1 LFYFLVNMNSL
12 FCSHKV
18 SLVLLFTYNLC
29 FYCCDNFR
37 PKQESN
43 MNQISSSAI
52 IELALNLASSLTTK
66 DRFDR
71 LLDTVRK
78 AIVCDAVA
86 LLSYHGDILK
96 PIALQGLSRDTL
108 GRRFLIADHPRFSA
122 LCRSK
127 LPIRFAADSPLPDP
141 YDGLLVDRVGDLP
154 VHSCMGLPLYYD
166 DKLLGLLTI
175 DSLMPHVFEDIAE
188 RTLEVISAMA
198 SATLNTAF
206 LIEQL
211 ESQADHSKRVVTELT
226 EEAWKRDGGE
236 LIGES
241 QIMQLLK
248 QEIDIVAPSDFNI
261 LVYGETGVGKELVA
275 RTLHHKSLRQ
285 HGPMVYVNC
294 AALPENLIES
304 ELFGHVKGAFTG
316 AEKNRAGKF
325 SLANGGTLFLD
336 EIGEL
341 PIAAQSKILRAIQSN
356 EIQPVGQDNVEEVDV
371 RIVAATNRDLKE
383 EVKGGRFR
391 ADLYHRLSVY
401 PIRVPKLQE
410 RVGDVQVLSGYF
422 VEQTKQKLG
431 IAQLKI
437 TAEAIAHLEQYSWPG
452 NVRELEHVISRAA
465 LKARSRQRH
474 KKIIA
479 IERGDCGSLTMV
491 SNDKIL
497 ELTKPAIVDKAGS
510 SINLRAATDNFQRK
524 LISQTLT
531 QAGGNWAAA
540 ARKLSTDRANL
551 NRIAKRL
558 NIQVVKSVIES

>member
-1 LFYFLVNMNSL
+1 MS
-12 FCSHKV
+12 
-18 SLVLLFTYNLC
+18 
-29 FYCCDNFR
+29 
-37 PKQESN
+37 
-43 MNQISSSAI
+43 QISSSAI
-52 IELALNLASSLTTK
+52 IELALNLAGSLNTK

-78 AIVCDAVA
+78 TIVCDAVA
-86 LLSYHGDILK
+86 LLSYHGEILK

-108 GRRFLIADHPRFSA
+108 GRRFHVAEHPRFTA
-122 LCRSK
+122 LCKSK
-127 LPIRFAADSPLPDP
+127 SPIRFAADSPLPDP
-141 YDGLLVDRVGDLP
+141 YDGLLVDRAGDLP
-154 VHSCMGLPLYYD
+154 VHACMGLPLYYD

-175 DSLMPHVFEDIAE
+175 DSLTPHIFEDIPE

-211 ESQADHSKRVVTELT
+211 ENQAAHSKQVVSELT

-241 QIMQLLK
+241 LVMQKLK

-275 RTLHHKSLRQ
+275 RTLHQKSLRKN
-285 HGPMVYVNC
+285 GPLVYVNC

-316 AEKNRAGKF
+316 ADKNRLGKF
-325 SLANGGTLFLD
+325 ALASSGTLFLD

-383 EVKGGRFR
+383 EVNVGRFR

-401 PIRVPKLQE
+401 PIRVPQLHE
-410 RVGDVQVLSGYF
+410 RVGDVQLLCGYF

-431 IAQLKI
+431 ILQLKI
-437 TAEAIAHLEQYSWPG
+437 TAETITYLDQYSWPG

-465 LKARSRQRH
+465 LKARARQMD
-474 KKIIA
+474 KNIVA
-479 IERGDCGSLTMV
+479 IESNDCGSL
-491 SNDKIL
+491 
-497 ELTKPAIVDKAGS
+497 
-510 SINLRAATDNFQRK
+510 SINSNGKSPQINAPTLVNSEIATTNLRDETDRFQRK
-524 LISQTLT
+524 LIRQTLT
-531 QAGGNWAAA
+531 QENGNWAAA

-558 NIQVVKSVIES
+558 NIQVVKSVIEK

>member
-1 LFYFLVNMNSL
+1 MS
-12 FCSHKV
+12 
-18 SLVLLFTYNLC
+18 
-29 FYCCDNFR
+29 
-37 PKQESN
+37 
-43 MNQISSSAI
+43 QISSTAI
-52 IELALNLASSLTTK
+52 IELALDLASSLNSK

-78 AIVCDAVA
+78 AISCDAVA
-86 LLSYHGDILK
+86 LLSFHGDILT
-96 PIALQGLSRDTL
+96 PIGLQGLSRDTL
-108 GRRFLIADHPRFSA
+108 GRRFYVAEHPRFAA
-122 LCRSK
+122 LCQSSQ
-127 LPIRFAADSPLPDP
+127 PIRFAADSTLPDP
-141 YDGLLVDRVGDLP
+141 YDGLLIDREGDLP

-175 DSLMPHVFEDIAE
+175 DSLTPHEFEDIPE
-188 RTLEVISAMA
+188 RTLVVISAMA
-198 SATLNTAF
+198 AATLNTAF

-211 ESQADHSKRVVTELT
+211 ESRADHSQKVVAELT

-241 QIMQLLK
+241 PIMYQLKEELN
-248 QEIDIVAPSDFNI
+248 IVANSDFNI
-261 LVYGETGVGKELVA
+261 LIYGETGVGKELVA

-316 AEKNRAGKF
+316 ADKDRAGKF

-341 PIAAQSKILRAIQSN
+341 PLAAQSKILRAIQSN
-356 EIQPVGQDNVEEVDV
+356 EIQPVGQDEVEQVDV

-383 EVKGGRFR
+383 EAEDGRFR

-401 PIRVPKLQE
+401 PIRVPRLQE

-422 VEQTKQKLG
+422 VEQTRRKLG
-431 IAQLKI
+431 LGQLKI
-437 TAEAIAHLEQYSWPG
+437 TAEAISHLEQYNWPG

-465 LKARSRQRH
+465 LKARARQ
-474 KKIIA
+474 KDKAIIA
-479 IERGDCGSLTMV
+479 IEKQDCGSLVNLQLNELSNQHTVEV
-491 SNDKIL
+491 SSNKNTEKITEAAL
-497 ELTKPAIVDKAGS
+497 L
-510 SINLRAATDNFQRK
+510 NLRDETEQFQRQ
-524 LISQTLT
+524 LIRNVLT
-531 QAGGNWAAA
+531 EEHGNWAAT
-540 ARKLSTDRANL
+540 ARRLSTDRANL

-558 NIQVVKSVIES
+558 DIKVVKSII

>member
-1 LFYFLVNMNSL
+1 MTHVCYFVFIPNKRKLKMS
-12 FCSHKV
+12 
-18 SLVLLFTYNLC
+18 
-29 FYCCDNFR
+29 
-37 PKQESN
+37 
-43 MNQISSSAI
+43 QISSTAI
-52 IELALNLASSLTTK
+52 IELALDLAGGLNSK

-71 LLDTVRK
+71 LLGTVRK
-78 AIVCDAVA
+78 AISCDAVA
-86 LLSYHGDILK
+86 LLSFHGDILT

-108 GRRFLIADHPRFSA
+108 GRRFYVAEHPRFAA
-122 LCRSK
+122 LCQSSQ
-127 LPIRFAADSPLPDP
+127 PIRFAADSTLPDP
-141 YDGLLVDRVGDLP
+141 YDGLLIDREGDLP

-175 DSLMPHVFEDIAE
+175 DSLTPHEFEDIPE
-188 RTLEVISAMA
+188 RTLVVISAMA
-198 SATLNTAF
+198 AATLNTAF

-211 ESQADHSKRVVTELT
+211 ESRADHSQKVVEELT

-241 QIMQLLK
+241 PIMYQLKEELN
-248 QEIDIVAPSDFNI
+248 IVANSDFNI
-261 LVYGETGVGKELVA
+261 LIYGETGVGKELVA

-316 AEKNRAGKF
+316 ADKDRAGKF

-341 PIAAQSKILRAIQSN
+341 PLAAQSQILRAIQSN
-356 EIQPVGQDNVEEVDV
+356 EIQPVGQDDVEQVDV

-383 EVKGGRFR
+383 EAEDGRFR

-422 VEQTKQKLG
+422 VEQTRRKLG
-431 IAQLKI
+431 IGQLKI
-437 TAEAIAHLEQYSWPG
+437 TAEAISHLEQYNWPG

-465 LKARSRQRH
+465 LKARARQ
-474 KKIIA
+474 KDKAIIA
-479 IERGDCGSLTMV
+479 IEKQDCGSLV
-491 SNDKIL
+491 NLQLNDKNLIGKSL
-497 ELTKPAIVDKAGS
+497 DKS
-510 SINLRAATDNFQRK
+510 SERTTEAALFNLRVETERFQRQ
-524 LISQTLT
+524 LIRNVLT
-531 QAGGNWAAA
+531 EEHGNWAAT
-540 ARKLSTDRANL
+540 ARRLSTDRANL

-558 NIQVVKSVIES
+558 DIKVIKSVI

>member
-1 LFYFLVNMNSL
+1 MRVTLLLIRFLCAVKIKMS
-12 FCSHKV
+12 
-18 SLVLLFTYNLC
+18 
-29 FYCCDNFR
+29 
-37 PKQESN
+37 
-43 MNQISSSAI
+43 QISSTAI
-52 IELALNLASSLTTK
+52 IELALDLASSLNSK

-78 AIVCDAVA
+78 AISCDAVA
-86 LLSYHGDILK
+86 LLSFHGDILT

-108 GRRFLIADHPRFSA
+108 GRRFYVAEHPRFAA
-122 LCRSK
+122 LCQSSQ
-127 LPIRFAADSPLPDP
+127 PIRFAADSTLPDP
-141 YDGLLVDRVGDLP
+141 YDGLLIDREGDLP

-175 DSLMPHVFEDIAE
+175 DSLTPHEFEDIPE
-188 RTLEVISAMA
+188 RTLVVISAMA
-198 SATLNTAF
+198 AATLNTAF

-211 ESQADHSKRVVTELT
+211 ESRADHSQKVVAELT

-241 QIMQLLK
+241 PIMYQLKEELN
-248 QEIDIVAPSDFNI
+248 IVANSDFNI
-261 LVYGETGVGKELVA
+261 LIYGETGVGKELVA

-316 AEKNRAGKF
+316 ADKDRAGKF

-341 PIAAQSKILRAIQSN
+341 PLAAQSKILRAIQSN
-356 EIQPVGQDNVEEVDV
+356 EIQPVGQDEVEQVDV

-383 EVKGGRFR
+383 EAEDGRFR

-401 PIRVPKLQE
+401 PIRVPRLQE

-422 VEQTKQKLG
+422 VEQTRRKLG
-431 IAQLKI
+431 LGQLKI
-437 TAEAIAHLEQYSWPG
+437 TAEAVSHLEQYNWPG

-465 LKARSRQRH
+465 LKARARQ
-474 KKIIA
+474 KDKAIIA
-479 IERGDCGSLTMV
+479 IEKQDCGSLVNLQLNELSNQHTVEV
-491 SNDKIL
+491 SSDKNIEKVTEAAL
-497 ELTKPAIVDKAGS
+497 L
-510 SINLRAATDNFQRK
+510 NLRDETEQFQRQ
-524 LISQTLT
+524 LIRNVLT
-531 QAGGNWAAA
+531 EEHGNWAAT
-540 ARKLSTDRANL
+540 ARRLSTDRANL

-558 NIQVVKSVIES
+558 DIKVVKSII

>member
-1 LFYFLVNMNSL
+1 MS
-12 FCSHKV
+12 
-18 SLVLLFTYNLC
+18 
-29 FYCCDNFR
+29 
-37 PKQESN
+37 
-43 MNQISSSAI
+43 QISSSAI
-52 IELALNLASSLTTK
+52 IELALNLAGSLNTK

-78 AIVCDAVA
+78 TIGCDAVA

-108 GRRFLIADHPRFSA
+108 GRRFRVDEHPRFSV
-122 LCRSK
+122 LCKSK
-127 LPIRFAADSPLPDP
+127 SPIRFPADSPLPDP
-141 YDGLLVDRVGDLP
+141 YDGLLVDRPGDLP

-175 DSLMPHVFEDIAE
+175 DSLTPHVFEAIPE
-188 RTLEVISAMA
+188 RTLDVISAMA
-198 SATLNTAF
+198 SVTLNTAF

-211 ESQADHSKRVVTELT
+211 ESQADHSKRVVSELT

-236 LIGES
+236 IIGQS
-241 QIMQLLK
+241 PIMQKLK
-248 QEIDIVAPSDFNI
+248 SEIDIVAPSDFNI

-275 RTLHHKSLRQ
+275 RTLHQKSIRKN
-285 HGPMVYVNC
+285 GPLVYVNC

-316 AEKNRAGKF
+316 ADKNRPGKF
-325 SLANGGTLFLD
+325 SLASGGTLFLD

-356 EIQPVGQDNVEEVDV
+356 EIQPVGQDNIEEVDV
-371 RIVAATNRDLKE
+371 RIVAATNRDLKV
-383 EVKGGRFR
+383 EVEGGRFR

-401 PIRVPKLQE
+401 PIRVPQLHE
-410 RVGDVQVLSGYF
+410 RVGDVQLLSGYF
-422 VEQTKQKLG
+422 VEHTKQKLG
-431 IAQLKI
+431 ITQLKI
-437 TAEAIAHLEQYSWPG
+437 TDEAINHLEQYSWPG

-465 LKARSRQRH
+465 LKARARQMD

-479 IERGDCGSLTMV
+479 IESTDCGSLTIS
-491 SNDKIL
+491 SNGK
-497 ELTKPAIVDKAGS
+497 S
-510 SINLRAATDNFQRK
+510 SQISLPVLVNSEIATTNLRDETDRFQRQ
-524 LISQTLT
+524 LIKQRLT
-531 QAGGNWAAA
+531 QEGGNWAAA

-558 NIQVVKSVIES
+558 NIQVVKSVIED